1 MGQCTSK
8 HESKRSVTK
17 SGSDSG
23 GSKLICR
30 KSSSTNTANKAK
42 LSADDPDSGHHSTPD
57 PALAASTSTSDCSD
71 LPEDWTPSKMKYPD
85 FARKISSP
93 SYNCNRKN
101 SSKSSAA
108 GLNSRKSSGEQGNI
122 SQLKVHDVVR
132 KPGCEMFV
140 IGFDDTC
147 GAKPTRSPK
156 IQPPF
161 QVRKKSTTKLAADV
175 STKAALLP
183 AKAGKPGAK
192 LGKSTPTMTPSKTVR
207 SPLASSSSVVSQ
219 HSLKSAVPNRSSKKT
234 DPKPSVKKQQVFQRR
249 KSLRKRDIGKTQSND
264 PWPSDKDELKGKS
277 TITATPWST
286 GCQIC
291 RWLNGDFYPQFF
303 APFFAVK
310 RRILHFANHDR
321 LL

>member
-17 SGSDSG
+17 LGSDSG
-23 GSKLICR
+23 GGGKLICR
-30 KSSSTNTANKAK
+30 KSSSTNTGNQAK

-101 SSKSSAA
+101 SSKGSAA
-108 GLNSRKSSGEQGNI
+108 GLNSRKSSGEQGNKN
-122 SQLKVHDVVR
+122 QLKVHDVVR

-140 IGFDDTC
+140 IGFDDTS
-147 GAKPTRSPK
+147 GHAKPCRSPK

-161 QVRKKSTTKLAADV
+161 QVRKKSTTKLATDV
-175 STKAALLP
+175 SPAKAALLP

-219 HSLKSAVPNRSSKKT
+219 HSLKSAVSNRSSKKP

-264 PWPSDKDELKGKS
+264 PWPSEKDELKGKS
-277 TITATPWST
+277 TIPATPSWSI

-291 RWLNGDFYPQFF
+291 RWFNGDLYPQFF
-303 APFFAVK
+303 APFFCSEA
-310 RRILHFANHDR
+310 
-321 LL
+321 